1 MSIKNLPEHKTVSI
15 YDPSVQAYRD
25 ISIDDYKTQLK
36 SLGLTDE
43 EVAQK
48 VDKALEPHKAK
59 LADLGLSEKEINKI
73 LK

>member
-15 YDPSVQAYRD
+15 YDPSVQAYREV
-25 ISIDDYKTQLK
+25 SIDDYKVQLK

-48 VDKALEPHKAK
+48 VDVALKPQMEK
-59 LADLGLSEKEINKI
+59 LSTMGLSEAQINKI